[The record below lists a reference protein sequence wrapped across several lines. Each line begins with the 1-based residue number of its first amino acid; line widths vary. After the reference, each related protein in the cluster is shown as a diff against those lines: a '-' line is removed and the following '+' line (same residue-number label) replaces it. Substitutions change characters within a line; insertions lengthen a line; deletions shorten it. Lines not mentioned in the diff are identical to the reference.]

1 MTDPWV
7 EKSPS
12 DEGAAKRPLA
22 WLLGSDPEERERIA
36 RALAREGLTV
46 QEAAEAAS
54 AVPPRP
60 PALAVVALPDGPVVA
75 ETLRTRLAD
84 RHLPVLAVIDADALP
99 GLAAHAASDFVTR
112 PFSES
117 ELLQRLRLLLRR
129 RSEHEARLRIQERL
143 ESAQRLAH
151 SGSFTVALDTG
162 AAEASLPMFELL
174 GVLPR
179 QGQRWSAY
187 TQFLDPQDRGAVER
201 AVRQCV
207 EEDRPAAFDVRVFRG
222 DGTPRV
228 LRCRLV
234 TRRDVDG
241 EPIALEGSAQDVTEG
256 RRTEEQVRS
265 LVYTDELTQLG
276 NRRLLEDRLGLVL
289 RDTQR
294 FGTRAGVL
302 ALHLDRFARVNETL
316 GSAAGDALLREAALR
331 LLESI
336 DVAAGIDCRPDE
348 IAVVRRGGGNF
359 ALLVPRVSDPQALA
373 RLARRALDALEAPF
387 RLDSHEVSLGA
398 SAGIAVTPD
407 DGTDVDTLLRNADAA
422 LQHSRRHGSGDHQF
436 YRASM
441 NASALSRLI
450 LEAKLRRALEQNEFV
465 LHYQPQL
472 CLASHTVVGFESVVR
487 WQEPELGLVGPDE
500 FIPIA
505 EETGLIVQLGEWI
518 LREACRRLA
527 DWRARGVC
535 PVPISVNLS
544 PHHFRGPG
552 LVARVEEI
560 LAETGVPATSLGVEI
575 TENVLLDDAEAAIGI
590 LTRLRSAG
598 VQVALDDFGTGYS
611 SLSYLRRLPVD
622 ALKIDRSFVSDIA
635 SEEPAAALTASI
647 VAMGN
652 ALGLRVVAE
661 GVEDEQQRSLLR
673 AWGCQVAQGF
683 LFGRAVPALEA
694 ETLWR
699 RTDPAA
705 PPGHRP
711 TRAGRTRSL

>member
-7 EKSPS
+7 EQSPAR
-12 DEGAAKRPLA
+12 EGAAKRPLA
-22 WLLGSDPEERERIA
+22 WLLGSDPAERARIG
-36 RALAREGLTV
+36 RALAREGLAV
-46 QEAAEAAS
+46 HEGEEAAAALPS
-54 AVPPRP
+54 RP
-60 PALAVVALPDGPVVA
+60 PALAVVALPDGPAVA
-75 ETLRTRLAD
+75 ETLRSRLAD
-84 RHLPVLAVIDADALP
+84 RHLPILAVIDADALR
-99 GLAAHAASDFVTR
+99 GLGAHAASDFVTR
-112 PFSES
+112 PCSDA
-117 ELLQRLRLLLRR
+117 ELRERVRLLLRR
-129 RSEHEARLRIQERL
+129 TSEREARLRVQERL

-162 AAEASLPMFELL
+162 AVEASLPMFELL
-174 GVLPR
+174 GLLPR
-179 QGQRWSAY
+179 QGQRWSGYAK
-187 TQFLDPQDRGAVER
+187 FLDLQDRETVER
-201 AVRQCV
+201 ALHQCLD
-207 EEDRPAAFDVRVFRG
+207 EDRPTAFDAHVFRG

-234 TRRDVDG
+234 TRRDLDG
-241 EPIALEGSAQDVTEG
+241 EAITLEGSAQDVTEG
-256 RRTEEQVRS
+256 RRTEERVRS

-276 NRRLLEDRLGLVL
+276 NRRHLEDRLRLVL

-302 ALHLDRFARVNETL
+302 ALRLDRFARVNETL
-316 GSAAGDALLREAALR
+316 GPAAGDALLREAALR

-336 DVAAGIDCRPDE
+336 EVEAGIDCGPDE

-373 RLARRALDALEAPF
+373 ALARRALDALGAPF
-387 RLDSHEVSLGA
+387 RLESHEVSLGA
-398 SAGIAVTPD
+398 SAGIAVSPD

-422 LQHSRRHGSGDHQF
+422 LQHSRQRGRGDHQF

-450 LEAKLRRALEQNEFV
+450 LEAKLRRALEQDEFV
-465 LHYQPQL
+465 LHYQPQF
-472 CLASHTVVGFESVVR
+472 CLASQAVVGFESVVR

-518 LREACRRLA
+518 LREACRKLA
-527 DWRARGVC
+527 DWRARDIC

-544 PHHFRGPG
+544 PHHFREPG

-575 TENVLLDDAEAAIGI
+575 TENVLLHDAEAAIEV
-590 LTRLRSAG
+590 LKRLRSAG
-598 VQVALDDFGTGYS
+598 VQIALDDFGTGYS

-622 ALKIDRSFVSDIA
+622 TLKIDRSFVSEIA

-683 LFGRAVPALEA
+683 LFGRAVPAREA
-694 ETLWR
+694 EELWAESPR
-699 RTDPAA
+699 DGGA
-705 PPGHRP
+705 PPD
-711 TRAGRTRSL
+711 A